1 VTLKVATDQPP
12 GDRSGNPAYTPPQT
26 APQAPIQVGDGVRH
40 RLSGQEGVV
49 TGVHMDPFSS
59 DVQHPI
65 VEWTGDGDGFGQ
77 GYSST
82 QLVKF

>member
-1 VTLKVATDQPP
+1 MTLEVATDQSPA
-12 GDRSGNPAYTPPQT
+12 DRNGNPAYS
-26 APQAPIQVGDGVRH
+26 VGDRVQH

-49 TGVHMDPFSS
+49 TGVHMDPFAQN
-59 DVQHPI
+59 VQHPI

>member
-1 VTLKVATDQPP
+1 MTLEVATDQPP
-12 GDRSGNPAYTPPQT
+12 GDRNGNPAYSPGD
-26 APQAPIQVGDGVRH
+26 QVQH
-40 RLSGQEGVV
+40 RLSGQRGVV
-49 TGVHMDPFSS
+49 TGVHMDPFAQ
-59 DVQHPI
+59 DTQHPI

>member
-1 VTLKVATDQPP
+1 MTLRVATDYTPD
-12 GDRSGNPAYTPPQT
+12 DRNGNPSYTPPQ
-26 APQAPIQVGDGVRH
+26 AGDAVRH

-49 TGVHMDPFSS
+49 TGVHMDPFVPGV
-59 DVQHPI
+59 DHPI

-77 GYSST
+77 GYAST

>member
-1 VTLKVATDQPP
+1 MTLKVATDQAP
-12 GDRSGNPAYTPPQT
+12 GDRFGNPAFTPPRQD
-26 APQAPIQVGDGVRH
+26 AQEPLQVGDGVRH

-59 DVQHPI
+59 DVQHPV
-65 VEWTGDGDGFGQ
+65 VEWTGDGDGWGQ